1 MAGGPDNNPYQH
13 YNFLV
18 ENRRRSPRG
27 IHRSQ
32 RDDQNTDTDPIPYR
46 EGADKALHAR
56 ILTGL
61 RKYTPIVCKRGWT
74 QDKFLWQWRLDII
87 RGTVQRRGADIVLL
101 DEQRAEVLRW
111 RVSEAWISKWETS
124 PLNAKTN
131 EVAIESIELQHEGL
145 ELVTSS

>member
-18 ENRRRSPRG
+18 EIDGVPRAG
-27 IHRSQ
+27 FTEVSGMT
-32 RDDQNTDTDPIPYR
+32 TDTDPIPYR

-101 DEQRAEVLRW
+101 DEQRTEVLRW

>member
-1 MAGGPDNNPYQH
+1 MAGGPENNPYQH

-18 ENRRRSPRG
+18 EIDGVPRAG
-27 IHRSQ
+27 FTEVSGMT
-32 RDDQNTDTDPIPYR
+32 TDTDPIPYR
-46 EGADKALHAR
+46 EGADKVLHAR

-87 RGTVQRRGADIVLL
+87 RGTVRRRDADIVLL
-101 DEQRAEVLRW
+101 DEQRTEVLRW
-111 RVSEAWISKWETS
+111 RVSEAWVSKWETS

-145 ELVTSS
+145 ELVTAS

>member
-18 ENRRRSPRG
+18 EIEGVPRAG
-27 IHRSQ
+27 FSEVSGM
-32 RDDQNTDTDPIPYR
+32 TTATDPIPYR
-46 EGADKALHAR
+46 EGADKALHIR
-56 ILTGL
+56 QLTGL
-61 RKYTPIVCKRGWT
+61 RNYTAIVCKRGWT

-87 RGTVQRRGADIVLL
+87 RGTVKRRDADIILL
-101 DEQRAEVLRW
+101 DEQRTEVLRW

-131 EVAIESIELQHEGL
+131 EVAIESIELLHEGL

>member
-1 MAGGPDNNPYQH
+1 MATGQDNNPYQH

-18 ENRRRSPRG
+18 EIDGVPRAG
-27 IHRSQ
+27 FTEVSGMT
-32 RDDQNTDTDPIPYR
+32 TDTDPIPYR

-74 QDKFLWQWRLDII
+74 QDKFLWQWRLNII

-101 DEQRAEVLRW
+101 DEQRTEVLRW

>member
-1 MAGGPDNNPYQH
+1 MATGQDSNPYQH

-18 ENRRRSPRG
+18 EIDGVPRAG
-27 IHRSQ
+27 FTEVSGMT
-32 RDDQNTDTDPIPYR
+32 TDTDPIPYR

-56 ILTGL
+56 MLTGL

-101 DEQRAEVLRW
+101 DEQRNEVLRW
-111 RVSEAWISKWETS
+111 RVSEAWISKWETT

-145 ELVTSS
+145 ELVTST

>member
-18 ENRRRSPRG
+18 EIDGVPRAG
-27 IHRSQ
+27 FTEVSGMT
-32 RDDQNTDTDPIPYR
+32 TDTDPIPYR